1 MYNACER
8 HISLIIYSIFKE
20 FWRRYHDISL
30 SNYIRVLDLAPEA
43 VGLLGVLPHFFNMK
57 LRFSAKSHRISVE
70 VYGAHALAE
79 RTCQK

>member
-8 HISLIIYSIFKE
+8 HISWIIYSIFKE

-30 SNYIRVLDLAPEA
+30 SSYIRVLNFAPEE
-43 VGLLGVLPHFFNMK
+43 VFLGVLPHFFNMK

-70 VYGAHALAE
+70 VYDAHALAE